1 MVSELEIAVWQRIF
15 AKFPTQTN
23 REIILRIREFL
34 ECTRGGE
41 QGLGKR

>member
-23 REIILRIREFL
+23 RDIILQIREFL
-34 ECTRGGE
+34 GGIRECDVDR
-41 QGLGKR
+41 Q